1 MALRLG
7 DVAPNFKAQTTEGE
21 IDFYEYLGNGW
32 GVLFSHP
39 ADYTPVCTT
48 ELGKTALLKDEFAKR
63 NVKVLAVSVDPL
75 DKHEG
80 WVKDINETQKA
91 TVNFPLI
98 ADPDRKVAELY
109 DMIHPN
115 ASATATV
122 RSLFVIG
129 PDKVIKLMITYPA
142 STGRNFVEVLRVIDS
157 LQLTANHS
165 VATPADW
172 KQGEDVIVV
181 PAVSTEDAI
190 KKFPKGVKVI
200 KPYLRYTPQ
209 PDLK

>member
-1 MALRLG
+1 MSLRLG
-7 DVAPNFKAQTTEGE
+7 DVVPNFTASTTEGE

-48 ELGKTALLKDEFAKR
+48 ELGKTALLKEEFAKR

-75 DKHEG
+75 DKHIG
-80 WVKDINETQKA
+80 WKNDINETQKC
-91 TVNFPLI
+91 TVDFPII
-98 ADPDRKVAELY
+98 ADEDRKVSTLY

-115 ASATATV
+115 ASETFTV
-122 RSLFVIG
+122 RSLFIIG
-129 PDKVIKLMITYPA
+129 PDKKLKLSLTYPA
-142 STGRNFVEVLRVIDS
+142 STGRNFNEVLRVIDS

-190 KKFPKGVKVI
+190 KKFPKGVKVV

-209 PDLK
+209 PNL

>member
-1 MALRLG
+1 MAIRLG
-7 DVAPNFKAQTTEGE
+7 DEAPDFTAMTTNGA
-21 IDFYEYLGNGW
+21 IGFHSYLGDSW

-48 ELGKTALLKDEFAKR
+48 ELGRTAQLKDEFAKR
-63 NVKVLAVSVDPL
+63 NVKVLAVSVDGI
-75 DKHEG
+75 DNHHG
-80 WVKDINETQKA
+80 WVKDINETQN
-91 TVNFPLI
+91 TSVDFPII
-98 ADPDRKVAELY
+98 ADADRNVATLY

-122 RSLFVIG
+122 RSLFIIG
-129 PDKVIKLMITYPA
+129 PDKKLKLSITYPA

-157 LQLTANHS
+157 LQLTAQHS

-172 KQGEDVIVV
+172 KNGEDVIVV
-181 PAVSTEDAI
+181 PSVSTEDAE
-190 KKFPKGVKVI
+190 KKFPKGLRIV

-209 PDLK
+209 PDVN